1 MYFIF
6 LNATEYGTLLCT
18 NVACSLLF
26 VSIGAPR
33 CNLKTVFALP
43 HFEEKKKKKSF
54 ITFLLPY
61 SVSMQQYIFL
71 IFPKN

>member
-43 HFEEKKKKKSF
+43 HFEEKKKKKEFHNFSPSLQCQHAT
-54 ITFLLPY
+54 I
-61 SVSMQQYIFL
+61 YIFN
-71 IFPKN
+71 FP